1 MIADFQYS
9 RRILRMKLHDT
20 IKRLFNKVLKPFLSV
35 EVLSDVG
42 WQQIDSI
49 NITEPCETISL
60 RTQSGKTLIC
70 ALDHILIDENGN
82 EIFARDSLNK
92 YVKTD
97 LNNEQ
102 IIEIKHTNEMKVLYD
117 LSLKDGSTHT
127 YYTNGILSHNCVI
140 IDEMGFIPKNII
152 DDFFA
157 SVMPII
163 SSSKNSKAIVVSTP
177 NGASGLYY
185 DLWQEALAN
194 QRNNIKDGWQPFR
207 IYWWDT
213 GGIRDEAWK
222 QQQIATVGIE
232 RWKQEYECD
241 FLVSSSI
248 VKLIPDDIVEKY
260 KIKMSEMKT
269 KGVKPKL
276 QKIVSQD
283 QKEVFEFEMWH
294 EFQANHAYL
303 ASGDISEGI
312 GADSSVLYIWDVTDM
327 QNITM
332 CARYSSNTTSLVQFA
347 YIASKMLALYGNPWL
362 AAERNGVSAG
372 MLDSLKI
379 TYGYH
384 NIIAENKK
392 KLAGIYSHVQVK
404 GKACLWAKEM
414 MTNSCFNF
422 TIYDKDLLEE
432 MTYFVKKDTKG
443 MHNVY
448 HALPGPNSHDD
459 HVMAWIW
466 ATYALDNERIQ
477 DYFIVVDTTTTS
489 MGIVYP
495 RYLQPLDAYTSE
507 QLNAISNDPMY
518 KDFLEFKKEA
528 GTALDLAM
536 QQEKREASTDIFQQ
550 QQHQQQDLYFN
561 DNDGPSWNCT
571 PLDWNTHPQLP
582 QQPSLTGAKNKAASS
597 YFIV

>member
-1 MIADFQYS
+1 
-9 RRILRMKLHDT
+9 
-20 IKRLFNKVLKPFLSV
+20 
-35 EVLSDVG
+35 
-42 WQQIDSI
+42 
-49 NITEPCETISL
+49 
-60 RTQSGKTLIC
+60 
-70 ALDHILIDENGN
+70 
-82 EIFARDSLNK
+82 
-92 YVKTD
+92 
-97 LNNEQ
+97 
-102 IIEIKHTNEMKVLYD
+102 
-117 LSLKDGSTHT
+117 
-127 YYTNGILSHNCVI
+127 
-140 IDEMGFIPKNII
+140 
-152 DDFFA
+152 
-157 SVMPII
+157 
-163 SSSKNSKAIVVSTP
+163 
-177 NGASGLYY
+177 
-185 DLWQEALAN
+185 
-194 QRNNIKDGWQPFR
+194 
-207 IYWWDT
+207 
-213 GGIRDEAWK
+213 
-222 QQQIATVGIE
+222 
-232 RWKQEYECD
+232 
-241 FLVSSSI
+241 
-248 VKLIPDDIVEKY
+248 
-260 KIKMSEMKT
+260 
-269 KGVKPKL
+269 
-276 QKIVSQD
+276 
-283 QKEVFEFEMWH
+283 MWH

-477 DYFIVVDTTTTS
+477 DYFMVVDTTTTS

-536 QQEKREASTDIFQQ
+536 QQEKREASTDIF
-550 QQHQQQDLYFN
+550 
-561 DNDGPSWNCT
+561 
-571 PLDWNTHPQLP
+571 
-582 QQPSLTGAKNKAASS
+582 
-597 YFIV
+597 